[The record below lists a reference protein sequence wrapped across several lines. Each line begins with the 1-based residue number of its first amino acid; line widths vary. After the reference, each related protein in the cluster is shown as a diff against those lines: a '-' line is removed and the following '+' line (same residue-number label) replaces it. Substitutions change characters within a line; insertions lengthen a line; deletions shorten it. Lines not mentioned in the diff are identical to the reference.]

1 LDKNSNNNFFY
12 MREALNLAK
21 KGLGFVSPN
30 PCVGA
35 VLVKDDQIIGQG
47 YHAQAG
53 DDHAEVI
60 AINEAGSLAKDAYLR
75 YIGALQSSWKDTTL
89 RRINCKVRH

>member
-1 LDKNSNNNFFY
+1 

-60 AINEAGSLAKDAYLR
+60 AINEAGSLAKDAFLFV
-75 YIGALQSSWKDTTL
+75 TL
-89 RRINCKVRH
+89 EPCNHHGKTPPCAELIDN